1 MTEFSIITVVRN
13 DAAGL
18 EQTATSLADQV
29 FTDFEWIVIDGASTD
44 GTQDSRES
52 LPRAPDHFVS
62 ETDRGIYDAMNKGSA
77 LATGRW
83 VQFLNAGDSLCSPET
98 LQQVSLW
105 TSSSE
110 RRWGFGAARNIDD
123 SGVATGLQCPSPFS
137 IVGLA
142 HGHLTVPHQAT
153 FMRRSLMGELGD
165 FLVAQGMAA
174 DQEYIL
180 RAARV
185 GEPFEMVW
193 PVVDFRLGGAGMGHP
208 VGHFTRSMR
217 RYRRISATPRAT
229 SPVRDAAIDGYVIAK
244 EWIRS
249 VEGRLMGRM

>member
-1 MTEFSIITVVRN
+1 
-13 DAAGL
+13 
-18 EQTATSLADQV
+18 
-29 FTDFEWIVIDGASTD
+29 
-44 GTQDSRES
+44 
-52 LPRAPDHFVS
+52 
-62 ETDRGIYDAMNKGSA
+62 
-77 LATGRW
+77 
-83 VQFLNAGDSLCSPET
+83 
-98 LQQVSLW
+98 
-105 TSSSE
+105 
-110 RRWGFGAARNIDD
+110 
-123 SGVATGLQCPSPFS
+123 
-137 IVGLA
+137 
-142 HGHLTVPHQAT
+142 
-153 FMRRSLMGELGD
+153 MGELGD

-229 SPVRDAAIDGYVIAK
+229 SLVRDAAIDGYVIAK